1 VINPATQDVLLP
13 VPRGRADDIDAAVQA
28 AAAAYPPRLDTSPTV
43 CAELLY
49 RWAGLCREHETEIS
63 TLESMEVGH
72 PHWGPSPVPRT
83 LTYVAGLADKI
94 TGQTLPA
101 AAPTR
106 ALVS

>member
-1 VINPATQDVLLP
+1 
-13 VPRGRADDIDAAVQA
+13 
-28 AAAAYPPRLDTSPTV
+28 
-43 CAELLY
+43 
-49 RWAGLCREHETEIS
+49 
-63 TLESMEVGH
+63 MEVGH